1 MRRTIIA
8 IVLVLTACA
17 PFQPGA
23 SGYQDARFTQAD
35 RLNCREEASAAATR
49 AYEIF
54 GYQGHEDLAMSEY
67 KSTFDRCML
76 GH

>member
-8 IVLVLTACA
+8 VVLVLTACA

-23 SGYQDARFTQAD
+23 SGYQDARFKAD

-76 GH
+76 EH